1 MHYMPPGLRF
11 VVFLWAALL
20 FAQPAGKPTLRAR
33 AVDGARIAVDAADP
47 VGLDTLTIDWPAADL
62 RYDTGLSGSTRFQ
75 RSFAVREIFP
85 GTAAQSMRLTLSVR
99 NTQGATADTT
109 IVVRPDAPPKG
120 K

>member
-1 MHYMPPGLRF
+1 MQFMPPRLGL
-11 VVFLWAALL
+11 VVLLLAAL
-20 FAQPAGKPTLRAR
+20 AVAHPASKPTLRAR

-47 VGLDTLTIDWPAADL
+47 AGLDSLTIEWPAADL

-75 RSFAVREIFP
+75 RSFGIREVFP
-85 GTAAQSMRLTLSVR
+85 GTAAQSMRLTISVR

-109 IVVRPDAPPKG
+109 IVVRADAPPKG